1 MALPT
6 PRRTSSAPPHQGE
19 DVTGQ
24 STTRF
29 RKGASGNPAGR
40 PRGSRN
46 RLGEAFLA
54 ALQAD
59 FLRHGT
65 ATIAAL
71 RDKAPATYV
80 NTVAGLLPKE
90 VKLGEERQLSDEEVL
105 ERIRQ
110 LDAIIAP
117 LLRAQGRRAARR
129 HQGGDD
135 QPGRRRGSALPQGGG
150 AMSIRGNR
158 R

>member
-1 MALPT
+1 MAEAAKPNIAR
-6 PRRTSSAPPHQGE
+6 PRAAKPVAEKPDAPKRVRSSKPASPSHPPPEGGT
-19 DVTGQ
+19 DP

-29 RKGASGNPAGR
+29 RKGQSGNPAGR

-59 FLRHGT
+59 FLKHG
-65 ATIAAL
+65 AKTIAAL

-90 VKLGEERQLSDEEVL
+90 ARLGEERQLSDEEL
-105 ERIRQ
+105 LDRIRQ
-110 LDAIIAP
+110 LDAIIGP
-117 LLRAQGRRAARR
+117 LLRPEGKETP
-129 HQGGDD
+129 GGDT
-135 QPGRRRGSALPQGGG
+135 
-150 AMSIRGNR
+150 
-158 R
+158 